1 MRKNVYVHAKLM
13 LIDDAWATIGSC
25 NLHRNSLFGHSELNA
40 ALWDPDVVRSLRYA
54 LLAEH
59 LGEDTGPLD
68 DRAALRRYRRVAVAN
83 RQRREK
89 GLADWQGLAFTMD
102 PASYG
107 V

>member
-1 MRKNVYVHAKLM
+1 M

-40 ALWDPDVVRSLRYA
+40 ALWDPDVVRALRYA

-68 DRAALRRYRRVAVAN
+68 DRAALRQYRRVALAN
-83 RQRREK
+83 RQRQER
-89 GLADWQGLAFTMD
+89 GLADWQGLAFTLN

-107 V
+107 I